1 MVKNINCLV
10 CGNPIAMPL
19 PNIDPDNY
27 NGQIFCHNCNLLL
40 YIKSEASKVKQYKV
54 VPNQTINVK
63 SDIQVVTGVPR
74 PNYSNELEDKTP
86 TGNKKPRDC

>member
-1 MVKNINCLV
+1 MVKKIDCLV

-27 NGQIFCHNCNLLL
+27 DGQIFCHECNLLL
-40 YIKSEASKVKQYKV
+40 YIKSDGGKVPKYKV

-63 SDIQVVTGVPR
+63 HDVKVITAVPR
-74 PNYSNELEDKTP
+74 PDYSKKSEDKA
-86 TGNKKPRDC
+86 KEL